1 MVTKDFFRIFAE
13 ILIVHSYQNITPS
26 LSNQPIYI
34 LALASSII
42 SVFQTSLS
50 IYLPWPVPSISV
62 FQTSLSIYL
71 QYTYTGQFHHFS
83 LSNQPIY
90 ILTLASRGTQMSF
103 AHTFS
108 EPTWSSPNDTLSP
121 IVCLSYPFLNDRTGQ
136 CKYKIGWFERLK

>member
-71 QYTYTGQFHHFS
+71 QYTSLASSIISVFQTS
-83 LSNQPIY
+83 LSIY
-90 ILTLASRGTQMSF
+90 LHWPVKEHKCHLLTHFLNRHGVHLMILYHQSFVCLTLS
-103 AHTFS
+103 
-108 EPTWSSPNDTLSP
+108 
-121 IVCLSYPFLNDRTGQ
+121 
-136 CKYKIGWFERLK
+136 